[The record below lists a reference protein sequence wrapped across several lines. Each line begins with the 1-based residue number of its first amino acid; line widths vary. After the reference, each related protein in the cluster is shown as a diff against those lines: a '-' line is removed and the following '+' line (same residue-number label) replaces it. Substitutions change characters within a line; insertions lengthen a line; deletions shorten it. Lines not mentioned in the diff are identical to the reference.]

1 MEIIKNKILLKK
13 SYEVI
18 ADLDTSVISN
28 LTEEE
33 AEYSKDNL
41 AAVMYGWVVKTLG
54 EEASES
60 KDELRKFMRS
70 TLDCEVLPGTEVVNE
85 PNYTHLTFG
94 WTSST
99 GKRIRFAY
107 NGATSSIQIVAPSFT
122 ATIE

>member
-1 MEIIKNKILLKK
+1 MEVVKNKFRLKR

-18 ADLDTSVISN
+18 ADLDTSAISN

-41 AAVMYGWVVKTLG
+41 AEGICGWVMGVLG
-54 EEASES
+54 KEAKGSE
-60 KDELRKFMRS
+60 KELFKIMRS
-70 TLDCEVLPGTEVVNE
+70 TLDCEVLPSTEVGKE

-107 NGATSSIQIVAPSFT
+107 NEATSSIQIVAPFFT
-122 ATIE
+122 VTIE